1 MQMAANM
8 YRPATL
14 LLSLGLQGVVLE
26 LDRVLA
32 GTSFAYGSTTEERL
46 EWAGLPVFCSVM
58 LPFILSGL
66 SDSVEV
72 HDLAN
77 LVPLQRIMISALGSH
92 ELSFCSTTLEANAG
106 ALSAITGP
114 GTSVVQQ
121 QQQQQLGFVC
131 NGEELS
137 LLRMIP
143 IAKQV
148 LCTTM
153 RLNNQAPLL

>member
-1 MQMAANM
+1 MAANI

-26 LDRVLA
+26 LDKVLS

-58 LPFILSGL
+58 LPFIVSGL
-66 SDSVEV
+66 PDSVEI

-92 ELSFCSTTLEANAG
+92 ELSFCSTTVEAAG
-106 ALSAITGP
+106 ASLAVVG
-114 GTSVVQQ
+114 SVPTP
-121 QQQQQLGFVC
+121 QQQLGFVC

-148 LCTTM
+148 RFYMC
-153 RLNNQAPLL
+153 

>member
-1 MQMAANM
+1 MAANI

-26 LDRVLA
+26 LDKVLA

-46 EWAGLPVFCSVM
+46 EWAGLPVFCSIV
-58 LPFILSGL
+58 LPFIVSGL
-66 SDSVEV
+66 PDSVEI

-77 LVPLQRIMISALGSH
+77 LIPLQRIMISALGSH
-92 ELSFCSTTLEANAG
+92 ELSFCSTTLEASPG

-114 GTSVVQQ
+114 GTAAIP
-121 QQQQQLGFVC
+121 QQQLGFVC

-148 LCTTM
+148 L
-153 RLNNQAPLL
+153 